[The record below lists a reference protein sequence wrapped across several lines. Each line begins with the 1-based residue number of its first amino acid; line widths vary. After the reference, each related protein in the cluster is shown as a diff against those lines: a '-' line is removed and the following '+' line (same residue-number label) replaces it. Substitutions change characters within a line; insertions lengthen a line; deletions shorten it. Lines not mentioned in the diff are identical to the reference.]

1 MRFPPRDA
9 TELWELYVKYD
20 GVRGYKFLF
29 GPDTLAE
36 CVRVMTEGPPEPI
49 YNFRRAANEQAQ
61 PGSPQ
66 VSLPVREPV
75 QHGNGG

>member
-49 YNFRRAANEQAQ
+49 YNFRRAAPCLTTTPSA
-61 PGSPQ
+61 SPATPA
-66 VSLPVREPV
+66 ST
-75 QHGNGG
+75 GA